1 MDNEALYTL
10 GTTEADTEYI
20 QIIPSENDTLES
32 MENDTLVSAETSV
45 DYELINNQLAD
56 IRLCLIVIICLM
68 GVAIGSLLGSI
79 LWGRIRK

>member
-1 MDNEALYTL
+1 MENEALYTL
-10 GTTEADTEYI
+10 ETTEADTEYI

-32 MENDTLVSAETSV
+32 VENDTLVSAETSV

-56 IRLCLIVIICLM
+56 IRLCLIVIICLI

>member
-1 MDNEALYTL
+1 MENETLYTL
-10 GTTEADTEYI
+10 ETTEADTEYI

-32 MENDTLVSAETSV
+32 VENDTLVSAETSV

-68 GVAIGSLLGSI
+68 GIAVGSLLGSI

>member
-1 MDNEALYTL
+1 MENEALYTL
-10 GTTEADTEYI
+10 ETTEADTEYI
-20 QIIPSENDTLES
+20 QIIPSKNDTLES
-32 MENDTLVSAETSV
+32 AENDTLVSAETSV

>member
-1 MDNEALYTL
+1 MENEALYTL
-10 GTTEADTEYI
+10 ETTEADTEYI

-32 MENDTLVSAETSV
+32 AENDTLVSAETSV

-56 IRLCLIVIICLM
+56 IRLCLIVIICLI
-68 GVAIGSLLGSI
+68 GVAVGSLLGSI